1 MPTVFGAEC
10 CKTLSIYISVSGPR
24 ESKLTDGQ
32 GQLWEKR
39 GAGTVEKLLSGM
51 RLWEI
56 TAGFHK
62 HDRNRGIVV
71 PFQCM
76 EREINASVCKATLKM
91 QVGGTRGHVGTVPD
105 LKLATAVKPEGCRSC
120 H

>member
-1 MPTVFGAEC
+1 MPTVFGAGC
-10 CKTLSIYISVSGPR
+10 CKTLSIYISVSSPR

-56 TAGFHK
+56 TAGFHRR
-62 HDRNRGIVV
+62 DRNRGIVV

-76 EREINASVCKATLKM
+76 EREIIASVCKATLKM
-91 QVGGTRGHVGTVPD
+91 QVGGHTWTCGDCP
-105 LKLATAVKPEGCRSC
+105 
-120 H
+120 